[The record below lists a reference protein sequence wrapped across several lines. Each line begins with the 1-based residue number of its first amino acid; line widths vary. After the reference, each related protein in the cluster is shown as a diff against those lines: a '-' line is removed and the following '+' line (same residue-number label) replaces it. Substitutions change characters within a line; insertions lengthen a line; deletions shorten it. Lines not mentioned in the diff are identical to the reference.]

1 MPCYRRKRFRKPMV
15 TDADTFASAQ
25 ESSVP
30 KSTEKQTEWSMKLR
44 KSWSSNRKSF
54 HTHLI
59 LVIFTNFNLQFNKK
73 ISIITVQYSFRV
85 IIYILYANLVHCLLF
100 RIKRENAPEGS

>member
-1 MPCYRRKRFRKPMV
+1 MQISFV
-15 TDADTFASAQ
+15 LAQ

-30 KSTEKQTEWSMKLR
+30 KSTEKQTEWSMKLT

-59 LVIFTNFNLQFNKK
+59 LVILQVLTSNSTKK
-73 ISIITVQYSFRV
+73 
-85 IIYILYANLVHCLLF
+85 LVSLLF
-100 RIKRENAPEGS
+100 SIHIMSSFIFFMLILFIVCYFE